1 MTHAAPAETVV
12 IAADLGQPVRPIDSL
27 LSAILGL
34 NGLKKKLSFQIN
46 LIYMRKKRWRK
57 SFFTVHIVLYQQ
69 NWIPEGGW

>member
-46 LIYMRKKRWRK
+46 LIYMRKKR
-57 SFFTVHIVLYQQ
+57 
-69 NWIPEGGW
+69 